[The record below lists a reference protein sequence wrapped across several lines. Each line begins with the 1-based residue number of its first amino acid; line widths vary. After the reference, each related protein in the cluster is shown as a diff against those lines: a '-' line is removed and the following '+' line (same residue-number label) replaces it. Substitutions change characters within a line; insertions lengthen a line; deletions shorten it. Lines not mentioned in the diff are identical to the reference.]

1 MKRLLVI
8 EDGDEY
14 TEFARLFLGADLAI
28 RQARSLAETLRALAA
43 EEVFALLIDLRFDR
57 ATPESLCGDIAAT
70 AGQLFGGDQARALRY
85 LKDQQGALILGQVRA
100 HGYLQP
106 AVFIHDFPPRR
117 LQNLQRLYG
126 RVTAVPSF
134 DAGAIR
140 QALGEPL
147 R

>member
-1 MKRLLVI
+1 
-8 EDGDEY
+8 
-14 TEFARLFLGADLAI
+14 
-28 RQARSLAETLRALAA
+28 
-43 EEVFALLIDLRFDR
+43 
-57 ATPESLCGDIAAT
+57 
-70 AGQLFGGDQARALRY
+70 
-85 LKDQQGALILGQVRA
+85 VRA
-100 HGYLQP
+100 HGYGQP

-140 QALGEPL
+140 QALAEPS

>member
-28 RQARSLAETLRALAA
+28 RQARSLAQTLAALAA
-43 EEVFALLIDLRFDR
+43 EEIFALLIDLRFDR
-57 ATPESLCGDIAAT
+57 ATPESLCGDLAAT
-70 AGQLFGGDQARALRY
+70 AAQLFGGDQARALRY
-85 LKDQQGALILGQVRA
+85 LKDQQGALILAQVRA
-100 HGYLQP
+100 HGYGQP

-140 QALGEPL
+140 QALAEPS

>member
-14 TEFARLFLGADLAI
+14 TEFARLFLGTDLVI
-28 RQARSLAETLRALAA
+28 RQARSLAETLQALGA
-43 EEVFALLIDLRFDR
+43 EEIFALLIDLRFDR

-70 AGQLFGGDQARALRY
+70 AAQLFGGDQARSLRY
-85 LKDQQGALILGQVRA
+85 LKDQQGALILAQVRA
-100 HGYLQP
+100 HGYCQP

-140 QALGEPL
+140 QALAEPQ